1 MLRDENWTEVG
12 GAITDNTRWQS
23 QHGAVI
29 DSEDA
34 QTMGLKVEYLPP
46 NGKLWQAYWR
56 LYCEQRLAITTENPK
71 LFESDY
77 ASLPF
82 VS

>member
-1 MLRDENWTEVG
+1 MNACVTL
-12 GAITDNTRWQS
+12 QS

-34 QTMGLKVEYLPP
+34 QSMGLKVEYLAPTS
-46 NGKLWQAYWR
+46 LWQAYWR
-56 LYCEQRLAITTENPK
+56 LYCEQRLALSADNPK
-71 LFESDY
+71 LFESNY

-82 VS
+82 GP